1 MRGLL
6 WLLAAIAIA
15 AGLSVAM
22 RENEGYVLFIASP
35 WRIELSLNLFVILL
49 AAGFGAAY
57 LLMRVVAHTLR
68 LPAHVRAFRAQQ
80 AERRGRKA
88 LAQSLQALY
97 EGRFGHAGKL
107 ASSAYEQGAFRSL
120 AALVAARAAQRVRNF
135 AQRDTWIARAR
146 EAEPDWRQATL
157 ATEAELLLEEHRYD
171 QARAVLQE
179 LHLSGARHIATLS
192 ALLRA
197 ERGLENWPEVIRLAK
212 LLDKRDAMPREALLG
227 IVVNARVAMLSRS
240 GLDARGIAEYWKTVP
255 SAEQR
260 HPRIAGAAARAWI
273 GIGDCGAAQLVIES
287 ALAETW
293 DAGLVL
299 LYGECVGGDA
309 MERVERAERWLKERP
324 QDAELLL
331 TLGRLCVQRELW
343 GKARSYF
350 EASLTLH
357 SGRAAHLAL
366 AQLCERIGLADEA
379 NRHYRAAALAAD

>member
-1 MRGLL
+1 MKGLL

-22 RENEGYVLFIASP
+22 HENEGYVLFVASP
-35 WRIELSLNLFVILL
+35 WRVELSLNLFVILL
-49 AAGFGAAY
+49 AAAFAAAY

-68 LPAHVRAFRAQQ
+68 LPGYVRAFRAQQ
-80 AERRGRKA
+80 AERRARKA
-88 LAQSLQALY
+88 LAQALQALY

-107 ASSAYEQGAFRSL
+107 ASSAYELGAFRSL

-157 ATEAELLLEEHRYD
+157 ATEAELLIEERRYD

-212 LLDKRDAMPREALLG
+212 LLDKRDGMPPEALEG
-227 IVVNARVAMLSRS
+227 IIVNARVAMLSR
-240 GLDARGIAEYWKTVP
+240 GGMEARGLAEYWKTVP
-255 SAEQR
+255 TAEQR

-273 GIGDCGAAQLVIES
+273 GIGDCGAAQLVIEG

-357 SGRAAHLAL
+357 SGRAAHVAL

-379 NRHYRAAALAAD
+379 NRHYRAAALAAA